1 MQAKVVALPW
11 PSGDESD
18 VSSASELAAIGTQ
31 ETVFPVMEM
40 SGMLKALVK
49 LAEIG
54 TLEIVDSCM
63 LIVIL
68 D

>member
-1 MQAKVVALPW
+1 MVFYCDTKSLF
-11 PSGDESD
+11 G
-18 VSSASELAAIGTQ
+18 SSASELAAIGTQ
-31 ETVFPVMEM
+31 EAVFLVMVK

-54 TLEIVDSCM
+54 TLEIVNTCM